1 MKYFIP
7 HAVIASFLE
16 HSVNNFAGS
25 DFGDSDGPIPGRH
38 VETLA
43 FLIGK
48 KDGEDITATD
58 IIFPNQYGTPGH
70 VDDLGKLI
78 QNDMLEMK

>member
-25 DFGDSDGPIPGRH
+25 DFSDRDGPIPGRY

-48 KDGEDITATD
+48 NDGKD
-58 IIFPNQYGTPGH
+58 
-70 VDDLGKLI
+70 
-78 QNDMLEMK
+78 EM